1 MNEARQLEIAKAII
15 KAITRKNA
23 TLKSIGRCGLE
34 NMVKETGVPVED
46 LQEFL
51 QPIVQEIL
59 NEAFKR

>member
-1 MNEARQLEIAKAII
+1 M
-15 KAITRKNA
+15 
-23 TLKSIGRCGLE
+23 E